1 MLYVSLINVFS
12 WCLIFLMTGKVKIQF
27 YKELNSS
34 AYCVRLPAMIL
45 FPLVINTLTADS
57 KRIQFGNIMTF
68 HLPGNYE

>member
-1 MLYVSLINVFS
+1 MA
-12 WCLIFLMTGKVKIQF
+12 GKVKIQF

-34 AYCVRLPAMIL
+34 AQCVRSPAMVL

-68 HLPGNYE
+68 HLSGNYE